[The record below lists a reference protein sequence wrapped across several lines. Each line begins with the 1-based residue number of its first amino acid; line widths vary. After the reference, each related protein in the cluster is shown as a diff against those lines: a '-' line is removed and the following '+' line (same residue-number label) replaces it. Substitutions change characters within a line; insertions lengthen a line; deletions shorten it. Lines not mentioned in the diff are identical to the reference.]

1 MAEGRGYGKHRSL
14 GGNEHNMSQQLLKT
28 LVLTGNL
35 SHCRPGGGMADTE
48 DSKSSALTGVR
59 VQIPPRAQKKAE
71 SAPRALQLCFPLA
84 CGHERRP
91 LRVLDR

>member
-14 GGNEHNMSQQLLKT
+14 GGNEHNMRQQLLKT

-59 VQIPPRAQKKAE
+59 VQLPLRAPDPLSQSHARLT
-71 SAPRALQLCFPLA
+71 SLPLA
-84 CGHERRP
+84 CAHGG
-91 LRVLDR
+91 

>member
-14 GGNEHNMSQQLLKT
+14 GGNEHNMSRQLLKT

-59 VQIPPRAQKKAE
+59 VQLPL
-71 SAPRALQLCFPLA
+71 RALDPLGQSHARITPLPLA
-84 CGHERRP
+84 CTHGG
-91 LRVLDR
+91 